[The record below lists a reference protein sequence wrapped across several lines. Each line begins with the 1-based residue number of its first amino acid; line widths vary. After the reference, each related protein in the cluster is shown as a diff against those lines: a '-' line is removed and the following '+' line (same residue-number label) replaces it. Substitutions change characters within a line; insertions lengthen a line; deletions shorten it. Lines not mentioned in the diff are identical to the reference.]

1 MHLVGVELDL
11 EQLAQGLNVSR
22 GRLAA
27 VAGGGAALNWKTL
40 NRRFQKDLTK
50 TTFRSLEESQTG
62 ILVLARSREN

>member
-27 VAGGGAALNWKTL
+27 VAGGGASLNSRKFTKRSDQNNVFGGL
-40 NRRFQKDLTK
+40 PVFGDL
-50 TTFRSLEESQTG
+50 LEPFG
-62 ILVLARSREN
+62 FLYF